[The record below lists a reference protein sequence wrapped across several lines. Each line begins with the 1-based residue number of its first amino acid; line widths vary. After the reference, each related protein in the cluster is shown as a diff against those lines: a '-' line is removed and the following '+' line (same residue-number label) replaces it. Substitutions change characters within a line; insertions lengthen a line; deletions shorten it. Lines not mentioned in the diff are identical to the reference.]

1 VKKLILVGT
10 AVVALAIGTVGG
22 LALSNLTNP
31 KITMSCEA
39 NSCSVQLPGALLD
52 EMNRTM
58 SKRLSEPVE
67 TKTAGKSATTQHEA
81 IAEDPDAELLRELEK
96 FFK

>member
-1 VKKLILVGT
+1 
-10 AVVALAIGTVGG
+10 
-22 LALSNLTNP
+22 
-31 KITMSCEA
+31 
-39 NSCSVQLPGALLD
+39 
-52 EMNRTM
+52 MNRTM

-81 IAEDPDAELLRELEK
+81 IAEDSDAELLRELEK